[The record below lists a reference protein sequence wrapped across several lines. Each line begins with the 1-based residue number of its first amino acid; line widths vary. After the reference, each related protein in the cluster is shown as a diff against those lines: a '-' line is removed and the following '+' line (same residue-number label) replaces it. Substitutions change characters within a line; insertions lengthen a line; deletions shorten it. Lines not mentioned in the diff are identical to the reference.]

1 MLAFA
6 NAKINIGLN
15 ITEKRED
22 GYHNLETIF
31 YPVKLYDVVEIIDAA
46 STSCVIK
53 GLTVPGAEQDNLCL
67 KAYYMLAEEFD
78 LPPQQICLLK
88 NIPIGAGLG
97 GGSADGAFTLK
108 LLNNKFNLGLTVAQ
122 LQAYASKLGADCAFF
137 VENKPAFAF
146 GKGDELEPIDLD
158 LSAYYKVLVKPPVF
172 ISTAQAYA
180 HVKPDLPE
188 LSLKDLIHLP
198 VEEWRSRVF
207 NDFEDSISEAY
218 PEVSVLKNSLYLAGA
233 TFALMSGSG
242 SAVYALFEKEMR
254 LPELEKGNHIFYNV

>member
-31 YPVKLYDVVEIIDAA
+31 YPVKLYDVIEIIDAA
-46 STSCVIK
+46 TTHCVIK
-53 GLTVPGAEQDNLCL
+53 GLSVSGAEKDNLCL

-108 LLNNKFNLGLTVAQ
+108 LLNDKFGLGLTVAE
-122 LQAYASKLGADCAFF
+122 LQRYASRLGADCAFF
-137 VENKPAFAF
+137 IENKAAIAV
-146 GKGDELEPIDLD
+146 GKGDELTPIDLD

-172 ISTAQAYA
+172 ISTAAAYA
-180 HVKPDLPE
+180 RVKPAIPE
-188 LSLKDLIHLP
+188 VALKDLIHLP
-198 VEEWRSRVF
+198 VSEWRKSVF
-207 NDFEDSISEAY
+207 NDFEDSVGEAF
-218 PEVSVLKNSLYLAGA
+218 PEIAALKNSLYHAGA

-254 LPELEKGNHIFYNV
+254 LPELEKDNQLFYNV

>member
-22 GYHNLETIF
+22 GYHNIETIF
-31 YPVKLYDVVEIIDAA
+31 YPVKLYDVIEITDA
-46 STSCVIK
+46 TTTHCVIK

-67 KAYYMLAEEFD
+67 KAYHMLADEFD

-108 LLNNKFNLGLTVAQ
+108 LLNDKFNLGLTGAQ
-122 LQAYASKLGADCAFF
+122 LQVYASKLGADCAFF
-137 VENKPAFAF
+137 IENKAAVAY
-146 GKGDELEPIDLD
+146 GKGDALEPIHLD
-158 LSAYYKVLVKPPVF
+158 LSAYYKILVKPPVF
-172 ISTAQAYA
+172 ISTAEAYA
-180 HVKPDLPE
+180 QVKPTLPE
-188 LSLKDLIHLP
+188 VPLKDLIDLP
-198 VEEWRSRVF
+198 VKEWRSRVF
-207 NDFEDSISEAY
+207 NDFEDSISETY
-218 PEVSVLKNSLYLAGA
+218 PEVSAIKNSLYLAGA

-254 LPELEKGNHIFYNV
+254 LPELEKDNHIFYNV